1 MRRTRRPR
9 VLLPLV
15 LVMPTIYVVSY
26 ALMVLDGRS
35 LPAWEISA
43 GTMVAVLVLFLFS
56 GFLEE
61 VGWTGYALDP
71 LRARLGHVGAA
82 LVIGVACVLFHIGA
96 DLQAGRDLDWIFW
109 QRLASVALRVLI
121 VVAYYSAGQAVT
133 AAIVVHAMDNVS
145 WIAFPEG
152 GSHYDPS
159 VTAPV
164 ALAMAGLALLASRKS
179 ISESAA

>member
-1 MRRTRRPR
+1 
-9 VLLPLV
+9 
-15 LVMPTIYVVSY
+15 MPTIYGVSY

-96 DLQAGRDLDWIFW
+96 DLQAGRDLDWILR
-109 QRLASVALRVLI
+109 QRLARAALRVLI